1 MSAALDRLLAPGG
14 LTPMFQP
21 VFQVT
26 AGTAQLASVEALVR
40 GPAGSNFERADVLF
54 DYVRR
59 KRAELETDHA
69 CLATILAA
77 ATLLPG
83 PLRFSANVHAVT
95 LSRDPGFVDSL
106 LARLEAHRLSP
117 SRLTLEIVEHA
128 PAFADDALFQTLD
141 ELRAIGV
148 RIALDDVGLGM
159 SNYRMV
165 LDLRPDFLK
174 IDRYFVSGAATDE
187 GRRIVIESIELL
199 GRRFGARVI
208 AEGAETR
215 EEVDACLG
223 LGVHLIQGHYFSG
236 ALPAAAVGS
245 VARSDK
251 SSDAGAR
258 QWRTLA
264 AVSGGVA

>member
-26 AGTAQLASVEALVR
+26 AGAAQLASVEALVR

-54 DYVRR
+54 DYIRR
-59 KRAELETDHA
+59 KRAELEADHA
-69 CLATILAA
+69 CLATILSA

-83 PLRFSANVHAVT
+83 HLRFSANVHAVT

-106 LARLEAHRLSP
+106 LARLQAHRLSP

-128 PAFADDALFQTLD
+128 PAFADDALFVALD
-141 ELRAIGV
+141 ALRAIGV

-174 IDRYFVSGAATDE
+174 IDRYFVSGAPADE

-236 ALPAAAVGS
+236 ALPAAVVGGFAQS
-245 VARSDK
+245 HA
-251 SSDAGAR
+251 SDAAGR

-264 AVSGGVA
+264 AVAGGVA

>member
-1 MSAALDRLLAPGG
+1 VSAALGRLLAPGG
-14 LTPMFQP
+14 LTPLFQP

-59 KRAELETDHA
+59 KHAEFEVDRA
-69 CLATILAA
+69 CLATILSA

-83 PLRFSANVHAVT
+83 YLRFSANVHAVT
-95 LSRDPGFVDSL
+95 LSRDPGFLDTL
-106 LARLEAHRLSP
+106 LRRLEAHHLSP

-128 PAFADDALFQTLD
+128 PAFADAALFRTLDAL
-141 ELRAIGV
+141 RATGI

-174 IDRYFVSGAATDE
+174 IDRYFVSGAPRDE
-187 GRRIVIESIELL
+187 GRRFVIESIELL

-215 EEVDACLG
+215 DEVDACLG

-236 ALPAAAVGS
+236 AVPAALVDLVAQAEPADAGPRAWRPLS
-245 VARSDK
+245 VANG
-251 SSDAGAR
+251 GA
-258 QWRTLA
+258 A
-264 AVSGGVA
+264 